1 MKEIIKCFNNYYIQ
15 SLQKLQQPVILNLT
29 KRWQHSHS
37 ISLNQPLGD
46 LAQFKGLDGFC
57 LSAVDQSHLLAVCET
72 AWIWITQSRTWAPN
86 PTEQNS
92 STAAQ
97 VTIVIVHLICLTS
110 VWSYLTCCRWRLWC
124 LSWPTG
130 FSWSSWALWPSW
142 STRACR
148 TTWTHRYSREKCC
161 LKLVRHTGWQGTQR
175 RSRRKRFTWNNR
187 KARPGWCS
195 GS

>member
-46 LAQFKGLDGFC
+46 LAQFKSLDGFC

-92 STAAQ
+92 RTAAQ
-97 VTIVIVHLICLTS
+97 VTIVIVHLICFNLS
-110 VWSYLTCCRWRLWC
+110 MIISYMLQMKTLV
-124 LSWPTG
+124 PIV
-130 FSWSSWALWPSW
+130 
-142 STRACR
+142 
-148 TTWTHRYSREKCC
+148 THR
-161 LKLVRHTGWQGTQR
+161 LFLVLLGPLALLVHQVR
-175 RSRRKRFTWNNR
+175 
-187 KARPGWCS
+187 
-195 GS
+195 